1 MVALF
6 VLLLCGQLIL
16 SILSIKINSKKVI
29 INTKSKIATGNP
41 YPQQKKKKKLN
52 NYNNNNNNN
61 NDNNIV
67 VKSIVDKSNIVDRV
81 DQEDRY
87 LVEVVE
93 ISDKGEGIVFIPT
106 DSSMIDSDDD
116 NRENNNDDC
125 DDATARSALG
135 MKRNMIRVLIPN
147 LIPGDK
153 AYIRIDNL
161 NASLSALSDYP
172 KLNTHK
178 FNKITSKNN
187 NNNINHNAIK
197 VYGSAVKLLDASL
210 DRVKPSCTISHT
222 CGGCQ
227 IQHMNYPQQL
237 RFKKR
242 LLVNAFQQLDAQLSS
257 SSLSSL
263 SSSSTSSS
271 LSSSTSSS
279 QPSLSSSSSQ
289 APFPSSASS
298 INITNMITDVIPS
311 LSIHNY
317 RNKLQFSI
325 QLLHASSQYE
335 LKKRRRITSRGDDG
349 IIGNI
354 FNIDKYNNNILPT
367 TIITSAVIP
376 SMQPSLLPPKLTS
389 LSSLSTQPI
398 SMKNTNKV
406 LSTSNSINTIKYH
419 SKDIK
424 EKRKIVIGLFE
435 SNSNIVVDTITCDIQ
450 HELVNDI
457 LKDIRSFLFHQD
469 GVTIYDEGKLL
480 YWYF

>member
-1 MVALF
+1 MILMVALF
-6 VLLLCGQLIL
+6 VLILCGQLIL
-16 SILSIKINSKKVI
+16 SILSMKINSKKVI
-29 INTKSKIATGNP
+29 INTKSKITTVNP
-41 YPQQKKKKKLN
+41 YPQQKKKRKHN
-52 NYNNNNNNN
+52 NNNNNNN
-61 NDNNIV
+61 NDSNNNNIV
-67 VKSIVDKSNIVDRV
+67 VKSIVDKSNIVDSV
-81 DQEDRY
+81 DQEDIY
-87 LVEVVE
+87 LVEVEE

-125 DDATARSALG
+125 DDATARSTLG

-153 AYIRIDNL
+153 AYIRVDNL

-172 KLNTHK
+172 KLNTYK

-210 DRVKPSCTISHT
+210 DRVLPSCTISHT

-227 IQHMNYPQQL
+227 IQHMNYSQQL

-257 SSLSSL
+257 SSQSSLSSL
-263 SSSSTSSS
+263 S
-271 LSSSTSSS
+271 L
-279 QPSLSSSSSQ
+279 SSSSQ
-289 APFPSSASS
+289 APLPSSASS

-311 LSIHNY
+311 LSILNY

-349 IIGNI
+349 IIGNN
-354 FNIDKYNNNILPT
+354 FNIDRYDNNILPT
-367 TIITSAVIP
+367 TTITSAVIP
-376 SMQPSLLPPKLTS
+376 SMQPSLLPPKLSS

-398 SMKNTNKV
+398 SMKNTNKE
-406 LSTSNSINTIKYH
+406 LSTSNIINTIKYH
-419 SKDIK
+419 SKDNK

-450 HELVNDI
+450 HELVNDV
-457 LKDIRSFLFHQD
+457 LKDIRSFLFHQN

-480 YWYF
+480 YWYL